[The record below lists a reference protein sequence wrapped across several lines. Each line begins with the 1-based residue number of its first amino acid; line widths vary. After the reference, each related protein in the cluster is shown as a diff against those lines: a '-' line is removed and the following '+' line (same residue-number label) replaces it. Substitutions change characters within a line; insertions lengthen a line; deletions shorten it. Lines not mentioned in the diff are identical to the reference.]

1 MPTDEEIRAR
11 AHQLWEEAGKP
22 EGREHEFWYQA
33 ETGAAAQSNS
43 AQSAGRLRRLSC
55 DQAPF
60 RFPAHWWNVRV
71 FH

>member
-1 MPTDEEIRAR
+1 MPTDEEVGAR

-33 ETGAAAQSNS
+33 AAQPSA
-43 AQSAGRLRRLSC
+43 AQSAGRLRRLSY

-60 RFPAHWWNVRV
+60 RFPAHCLERARLR
-71 FH
+71 